1 MKPKEVTD
9 RLGITRDR
17 IKYYKKQGVFQP
29 DIPSRGRANYTES
42 DVKKLRKLEVL
53 TKAGVS
59 CAPIKKIQGGS
70 LTLTQAMKECQKSM
84 YEEKK
89 RIEGSLML
97 LELMMNDEAD
107 YDSLD
112 TDYYWNFIEDKK
124 REGIVFL
131 ENPEMDFMPV
141 SMERSITCPCCG
153 DTQEVDLED
162 FLADEAHGDS
172 RCEDDMGPDI
182 VYSFDSEETYEC
194 PTCGKVIRVKGWI
207 REYPIGAYDSQSI
220 TVEAIGGITN
230 GNQ

>member
-42 DVKKLRKLEVL
+42 DVKMLRKLEVL

-59 CAPIKKIQGGS
+59 CAPIKRIQGGS

-153 DTQEVDLED
+153 DTQEVDLV
-162 FLADEAHGDS
+162 LT
-172 RCEDDMGPDI
+172 
-182 VYSFDSEETYEC
+182 SFTASIQRKYMNAQHVAKSSGSKVGSENILSVHTFR
-194 PTCGKVIRVKGWI
+194 KV
-207 REYPIGAYDSQSI
+207 
-220 TVEAIGGITN
+220 
-230 GNQ
+230 